1 MVGSGLK
8 KMAKEAGLKIDKG
21 VAYGEYM
28 GIQSLCGKETDIKDW
43 GFLPDAKRRAGFPPF
58 CSSLIIRKCVKNTGL
73 TRYTHGQREC
83 RSYLMTLREL

>member
-28 GIQSLCGKETDIKDW
+28 G
-43 GFLPDAKRRAGFPPF
+43 
-58 CSSLIIRKCVKNTGL
+58 
-73 TRYTHGQREC
+73 Y
-83 RSYLMTLREL
+83 